1 MSIKDQ
7 DMSEICFETCWPRA
21 RSNIPGRPRS
31 HTERVVEGGQC
42 LQKECRSREKDT
54 SCQKFPQLPQAFMDP
69 ADPDETGA
77 VGFLQRLCKSALRRS
92 FKMLS
97 GGSGKQPSTLATGT
111 RSRVQAYRRVI
122 VLKSWI
128 MPWRFEGAKEWRE
141 WGTEHS
147 PSCPSHL

>member
-1 MSIKDQ
+1 
-7 DMSEICFETCWPRA
+7 
-21 RSNIPGRPRS
+21 
-31 HTERVVEGGQC
+31 
-42 LQKECRSREKDT
+42 
-54 SCQKFPQLPQAFMDP
+54 MDA
-69 ADPDETGA
+69 ADPDETGE